1 LKRKLLVLDLVL
13 LAAIGAEAWHLRE
26 AWTSARAREQ
36 ALLHRPVKPLAA
48 SPLPPEKPIEPAT
61 ASSYAAIAE
70 KMLFSKD
77 RNPTVMVEVAPAPP
91 PKPMPPLPVLYG
103 VMNLSDGTTAI
114 MSEKAGARHH
124 GVQPGDKVGD
134 FTLLAIDGEEI
145 TLEWDGKP
153 VTKKVEDM
161 IDRSAPP
168 APADSSS
175 ASRNTSGAST
185 ASGAPTASVTAA
197 PPKPAGE
204 AAPGADVGR
213 GMRACQPGD
222 TSPPGTVSGTYH
234 KVVTASPFGE
244 SCRWEP
250 L

>member
-1 LKRKLLVLDLVL
+1 LRRKLVVLDLVL
-13 LAAIGAEAWHLRE
+13 LAAIGAEAWRLRE
-26 AWTSARAREQ
+26 AWTSAHAREQ
-36 ALLHRPVKPLAA
+36 ALLHRRVKPLAA
-48 SPLPPEKPIEPAT
+48 PPLPPDKPVEPAT
-61 ASSYAAIAE
+61 ASSYAAVAE

-77 RNPTVMVEVAPAPP
+77 RNPTVLVEVAPPPP
-91 PKPMPPLPVLYG
+91 PKPMPPLPLLYG

-114 MSEKAGARHH
+114 MSEKAGARHK

-134 FTLLAIDGEEI
+134 FTLLAVDGEEI

-153 VTKKVEDM
+153 LTKKVEDM
-161 IDRSAPP
+161 IDRSGPP
-168 APADSSS
+168 APADTAS
-175 ASRNTSGAST
+175 ASRNTPSAAS
-185 ASGAPTASVTAA
+185 APAA
-197 PPKPAGE
+197 PAAAVTPKPQGE

-213 GMRACQPGD
+213 GLRACQPGD
-222 TSPPGTVSGTYH
+222 TSPPGTVSGAFH